1 MFNAIVSSEKPYL
14 CKDPGFR
21 SMRKVTPGTAGVG
34 LVSDRQ
40 L

>member
-1 MFNAIVSSEKPYL
+1 VFSAIVSSEKPYL

-21 SMRKVTPGTAGVG
+21 SMRKVIPDTAGAS